1 MLFHS
6 LDFLVFYT
14 VVVVLYFAWP
24 APSTGSGQAPSV
36 RDKSRG
42 SEQAPS
48 GPDAGR
54 RMWDRI
60 ADRVGRCRWVL
71 LLVASYYFYAAW
83 APEYLLWIVVST
95 LIDYIAAIQ
104 IAKTTADAARK
115 GLLAL
120 SIVANLGLLFVTKYL
135 GFFGDSLQ
143 VLLNPLNVPY
153 DVPVFRVLLPVGIS
167 FYTLQTIGYTVDVY
181 RGKVEPE
188 RHLGL
193 FALFVSF
200 FPQLVAGPI
209 ERAGNLLPQFRARR
223 ELSASGVV
231 DGLRLM
237 LWGMFKKVV
246 IADRLA
252 LYVNGVYDHPA
263 DYRGLPILLATLFFA
278 VQIYCDFSG
287 YSDIALGA
295 AKVMGYDLTQ
305 NFRQP
310 YFATSIAEFWRRW
323 HISLS
328 SWFRDYVY
336 IPLGGNRVAKWR
348 WYANLMV
355 VFVASGLWHGASWT
369 FVLWGALHGLYYL
382 VEVWT
387 TEIRDKALS
396 SGARLLRLKEKPV
409 LGAVIGGLVTFILVC
424 FAWVFFR
431 ANSISDAFTLI
442 GGLVRSGAST
452 ALAPLA
458 GEAGLPPVVAPWGGA
473 VSHPSLELAF
483 AFVLIALL
491 AFVDRIQ
498 ADVASTDEASGGQ
511 RLAWMRGLD
520 PTRNVWIRWA
530 VYMLLALAIMN
541 LGVSQGTPFV
551 YLQF

>member
-24 APSTGSGQAPSV
+24 APSTSDKSLRSGQAPS
-36 RDKSRG
+36 G
-42 SEQAPS
+42 S
-48 GPDAGR
+48 DAGR
-54 RMWDRI
+54 RLWDRI
-60 ADRVGRCRWVL
+60 ADRVGGYRWVL
-71 LLVASYYFYAAW
+71 LLAASYYFYAAW
-83 APEYLLWIVVST
+83 APQYLLWIVVST

-104 IAKTTADAARK
+104 IARMPAGAARK
-115 GLLAL
+115 GLLAF
-120 SIVANLGLLFVTKYL
+120 SIVANLALLFVTKYL
-135 GFFGDSLQ
+135 GFFSDSLQ
-143 VLLNPLNVPY
+143 ALLNPLNVPY

-167 FYTLQTIGYTVDVY
+167 FYTFQTIGYTVDVY

-209 ERAGNLLPQFRARR
+209 ERAGKLLPQFRARR
-223 ELSASGVV
+223 DVSASGVV

-237 LWGMFKKVV
+237 LYGMFKKVV

-278 VQIYCDFSG
+278 IQIYCDFSG

-295 AKVMGYDLTQ
+295 AKVMGFDLTP
-305 NFRQP
+305 NFRRP

-348 WYANLMV
+348 WYANLMI
-355 VFVASGLWHGASWT
+355 VFVASGLWHGANWT

-387 TEIRDKALS
+387 TGIRDRAAQAL
-396 SGARLLRLKEKPV
+396 GLKGKPV
-409 LGAVIGGLVTFILVC
+409 LGTVVGGLVTFVLVC

-431 ANSISDAFTLI
+431 ANAISDAFTLI
-442 GGLVRSGAST
+442 GGMVRAGVST
-452 ALAPLA
+452 VPAPLT
-458 GEAGLPPVVAPWGGA
+458 GEVGLSPVVAPWGGA
-473 VSHPSLELAF
+473 VSRPSLEMAF
-483 AFVLIALL
+483 AFALIAIL
-491 AFVDRIQ
+491 AFVDWIQ
-498 ADVASTDEASGGQ
+498 ADWTSADGASAAGASGGQ
-511 RLAWMRGLD
+511 RPAWMRGLEL
-520 PTRNVWIRWA
+520 TRKVWIRWA
-530 VYMLLALAIMN
+530 VYVLLALAIMN
-541 LGVSQGTPFV
+541 LGVSRGTPFV